1 MKKIRRKSFPKL
13 PSVTVT
19 SSVTIWIFQIMNS
32 NFKLLILIYQLG
44 LLMTCNQF
52 QIDPTKFQTLQ
63 TEYFILCLN
72 FLQNQSS
79 RFDYW
84 SNFIQISNLAHN
96 TLIDFNFLSWRFLK
110 IILIV
115 KVIIAIDQKVRGHC
129 RQLTMAGRYPIVLPK
144 HFRCN
149 QAIIFSFLLLW

>member
-1 MKKIRRKSFPKL
+1 
-13 PSVTVT
+13 
-19 SSVTIWIFQIMNS
+19 MNS

-44 LLMTCNQF
+44 LLITCNQF

-96 TLIDFNFLSWRFLK
+96 TLIDFNFLSYELNNHHK
-110 IILIV
+110 ILNTLGV
-115 KVIIAIDQKVRGHC
+115 TSGAASTGVSGAASSGSNSSRAALVFP
-129 RQLTMAGRYPIVLPK
+129 QLCLT
-144 HFRCN
+144 
-149 QAIIFSFLLLW
+149 